1 MAFVRT
7 MYTALETVG
16 SVEVCVNLTH
26 PPIDILDEFVRTEV
40 LNEPNSVYIPENS
53 TLASKQIKVQFKHC
67 HVYSLYLLTRPI
79 SLVNFP

>member
-7 MYTALETVG
+7 MYTALETIG

-53 TLASKQIKVQFKHC
+53 ALASK
-67 HVYSLYLLTRPI
+67 
-79 SLVNFP
+79 